1 MPISLTDLAKQLEIA
16 PEAVTLHAMD
26 LDFEIPEDEMIPDE
40 IAAEIK
46 KQETGSEIAQVEHE
60 LEEQIDREIV
70 EQQQKKTAGVKKDV
84 GRKKSKVK
92 SQKSKVETS
101 SDKESEKEEIT
112 KDGSIVLPEYITVRD
127 FAAKIGKPVPI
138 ILIKLKQN
146 GVVANLKQEID
157 YDTAAIIATD
167 LDVKVKRE
175 EAELSGEDLFRGDL
189 SELLADEDPDT
200 LVPRPPVISV
210 MGHVD
215 HGKTSILDYIRKAK
229 VVDGEAGG
237 ITQSIG
243 AYQVETNK
251 QKITFLD
258 TPGHEAFTAMRA
270 RGARSTDIAV
280 LVVAATEGLKPQSL
294 EAISHAKES
303 EIPIIVAIN
312 KMDLDG
318 ANPDLVKGQ
327 LAENEVNPEDWGGDT
342 PCVEVSA
349 KTGKGIDKLLETI
362 LIVAELKELKANPN
376 RKALGTVIEAT
387 MDQKTGVTA
396 TILINTGTLNK
407 SDPFLIYDQYGK
419 IRKMVDFAGK
429 ELKLASPSTPVQISG
444 LSSLPR
450 AGDLLQVMEN
460 ERAARKKA
468 EEVAS
473 IVHSDELSKRKKL
486 SLAHL
491 KAKLAEDKKSQLKVI
506 VKGDSKGASEA
517 LISELEKLKTEDC
530 FVKVV
535 HSGVGEI
542 TESDI
547 MLSSAGGS
555 IIIGFGISVP
565 ERINKL
571 ADQEGVRILLGNVIY
586 HLTEKVQEIM
596 KNEGIEEEAEQIVG
610 ELKIKGVFATNKRMA
625 VIGGEVMSGKAR
637 KQCYIRQFRTQE
649 KTEVKEGEESTEEV
663 LLGEAK
669 VDSVQQGTDEKN
681 EVGEGTECGLKVSH
695 QGLKFEIGD
704 RIEFFTRKK

>member
-1 MPISLTDLAKQLEIA
+1 MPISLTDLAKKLEIA

-46 KQETGSEIAQVEHE
+46 NLETGSEIAQVEHE
-60 LEEQIDREIV
+60 YEEQLDREII
-70 EQQQKKTAGVKKDV
+70 EEQQKKTVGAKKDV
-84 GRKKSKVK
+84 GRKKTEAKK
-92 SQKSKVETS
+92 
-101 SDKESEKEEIT
+101 EKEKQKQEEE
-112 KDGSIVLPEYITVRD
+112 KKEEQAKVMADDGTIILPDFITVRD
-127 FAAKIGKPVPI
+127 LAARISKPIPI

-157 YDTAAIIATD
+157 YETAAIICAD
-167 LDVKVKRE
+167 MDVKVKKE

-189 SELLADEDPDT
+189 SELLSDEEAEN

-229 VVDGEAGG
+229 VVEGEAGG

-243 AYQVETNK
+243 AYQVKNK
-251 QKITFLD
+251 DHTITFLD

-270 RGARSTDIAV
+270 RGARSTDIAI
-280 LVVAATEGLKPQSL
+280 LVVAATEGLKPQSI
-294 EAISHAKES
+294 EAINHAKEA

-349 KTGKGIDKLLETI
+349 KSGLGIDKLLETI

-376 RKALGTVIEAT
+376 RKAIGTVIEAT
-387 MDQKTGVTA
+387 MDPKTGVTA
-396 TILINTGTLNK
+396 TILINTGTLSK
-407 SDPFLIYDQYGK
+407 GDPFLIYDQHGK
-419 IRKMVDFAGK
+419 IRKMTDFAGH
-429 ELKLASPSTPVQISG
+429 EIPSAPPSTPVQISG
-444 LSSLPR
+444 LSNLPR
-450 AGDLLQVMEN
+450 AGDLLQVMES
-460 ERAARKKA
+460 EKLARKKA

-473 IVHSDELSKRKKL
+473 IVHDDELSKRKKL

-491 KAKLAEDKKSQLKVI
+491 RAKLAEEKKDQLKII
-506 VKGDSKGASEA
+506 VKADSKGSVEA
-517 LISELEKLKTEDC
+517 MISELEKIKMDDRM
-530 FVKVV
+530 VKVV

-542 TESDI
+542 TESDV
-547 MLSSAGGS
+547 MLASAGGS
-555 IIIGFGISVP
+555 IIVGFHVSVAG
-565 ERINKL
+565 RIAKS
-571 ADQEGVRILLGNVIY
+571 AEGEGVKILLGNVIY
-586 HLTEKVQEIM
+586 HLTEEVQEIM
-596 KNEGIEEEAEQIVG
+596 ENRGKEEETETIVG
-610 ELKIKGVFATNKRMA
+610 ELKIKGIFATNKRMA
-625 VIGGEVMSGKAR
+625 VIGGEVISGKAR
-637 KQCYIRQFRTQE
+637 KLCYFRQYRM
-649 KTEVKEGEESTEEV
+649 VKDEEGNEEEQ
-663 LLGEAK
+663 LLGEGKA
-669 VDSVQQGTDEKN
+669 DTVQQGADEKN

-695 QGLKFEIGD
+695 KGLEFAMGD
-704 RIEFFTRKK
+704 RLEFFVAKKK